1 MARGLMRGFRD
12 YVRANFI
19 AGMFVALPLAI
30 TVAALVWVWEWL
42 DNPLREIFGFTE
54 GATSKAPW
62 WRFLSAV
69 KGTSRYED
77 LIVPLL
83 GLFILLLAVLVLGTI
98 IRSIIGRY
106 ILSGFEGIVGRV
118 PLAGVLY
125 TSIKQ
130 LGEAFVDAEGKG
142 KFHSAVLVQFPME
155 GSWVIGF
162 VTSTANE
169 SLTQAVRGPLKTEA
183 AKKGLPEPDVV
194 TVFVPTT
201 PLPTQGFTLVLRR
214 SETRPLEMS
223 VQEAMKLVVS
233 GGTLTRP
240 SGMSGKLPLA
250 PVPPSA
256 QTS

>member
-42 DNPLREIFGFTE
+42 DGPLREIFGFTA
-54 GATSKAPW
+54 GATSQAPW

-69 KGTSRYED
+69 KGTSHYED
-77 LIVPLL
+77 LIVPSL
-83 GLFILLLAVLVLGTI
+83 GLFILLLAVLLLGTI

-106 ILSGFEGIVGRV
+106 ILSGFEGMVGRV
-118 PLAGVLY
+118 PLAGLLY

-183 AKKGLPEPDVV
+183 AKQGLPEPDVV

-214 SETRPLEMS
+214 SETRPLDMS

-233 GGTLTRP
+233 GGTLTKL
-240 SGMSGKLPLA
+240 SGMSGKLPPAL
-250 PVPPSA
+250 VPPGA